1 MTTDP
6 LRYDKWIEEA
16 LRSVIRRTLAYVAA
30 EGPPGEHHFYVT
42 FRTGEDGVRIPQ
54 HLRTQYPDEMT
65 IVLQNQFQDLEVD
78 RDVFLVTLKFAGKSE
93 RLRIPLSAVTA
104 FADPSVNFGL
114 QLKVNALA
122 ANKEDG
128 AAQSEPEA
136 GSNDVAAD
144 PYDMPTEDDKKTG
157 EVIALDTFR
166 KK

>member
-1 MTTDP
+1 
-6 LRYDKWIEEA
+6 
-16 LRSVIRRTLAYVAA
+16 
-30 EGPPGEHHFYVT
+30 
-42 FRTGEDGVRIPQ
+42 VRIPH

-78 RDVFLVTLKFAGKSE
+78 RDVFLVTLKFGGKNE
-93 RLRIPLSAVTA
+93 RLRVPLSAVTA

-114 QLKVNALA
+114 QLKMTAFSSTTEEVS
-122 ANKEDG
+122 G
-128 AAQSEPEA
+128 RTEPEA

>member
-1 MTTDP
+1 MTIEP

-30 EGPPGEHHFYVT
+30 EGAPGEHHFYIT
-42 FRTGEDGVRIPQ
+42 FRTGDDGVRIPQ
-54 HLRTQYPDEMT
+54 HLRAQYPDEMT

-78 RDVFLVTLKFAGKSE
+78 RDVFLVTLKFGGKNE
-93 RLRIPLSAVTA
+93 RLRVPLSAVTA

-114 QLKVNALA
+114 QLKMNAFSPA
-122 ANKEDG
+122 KEEAPG
-128 AAQSEPEA
+128 QTEPGT
-136 GSNDVAAD
+136 GSNDVD
-144 PYDMPTEDDKKTG
+144 TDTYDMPAEDEKKGG